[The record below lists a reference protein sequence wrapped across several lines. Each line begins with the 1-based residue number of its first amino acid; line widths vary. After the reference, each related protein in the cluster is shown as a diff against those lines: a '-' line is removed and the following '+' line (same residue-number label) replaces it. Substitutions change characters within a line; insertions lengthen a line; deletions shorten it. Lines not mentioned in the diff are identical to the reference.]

1 MVRKDLNISS
11 VNELD
16 GATICVAQG
25 STSELNIADY
35 FGSRG
40 MSYQTATF
48 ADLDEARNAYEEG
61 RCDAWSNDRGT
72 IAARS
77 QALKNKDEHMLLPE
91 TISKEPIGPMVR
103 MNDPE
108 WAHVVRWTLAAL
120 VAAEELGVTSEN
132 VEEQKANSQHP
143 EVRRLLG
150 VDEDLGQKPG
160 LSADWALPAV
170 KQVGKERKSVVWGKR
185 VSERVDI

>member
-16 GATICVAQG
+16 GATTCVAQG

-40 MSYQTATF
+40 MSYQIATF

-77 QALKNKDEHMLLPE
+77 QALKNKDAHMQ
-91 TISKEPIGPMVR
+91 IGR
-103 MNDPE
+103 
-108 WAHVVRWTLAAL
+108 ASCR
-120 VAAEELGVTSEN
+120 
-132 VEEQKANSQHP
+132 
-143 EVRRLLG
+143 
-150 VDEDLGQKPG
+150 
-160 LSADWALPAV
+160 
-170 KQVGKERKSVVWGKR
+170 
-185 VSERVDI
+185 ERVCP

>member
-1 MVRKDLNISS
+1 MFRKDLNISS

-40 MSYQTATF
+40 MSYQIATF

-77 QALKNKDEHMLLPE
+77 QALKNKDEHR
-91 TISKEPIGPMVR
+91 S
-103 MNDPE
+103 
-108 WAHVVRWTLAAL
+108 
-120 VAAEELGVTSEN
+120 EEHTSEL
-132 VEEQKANSQHP
+132 QSLMRNSY
-143 EVRRLLG
+143 
-150 VDEDLGQKPG
+150 
-160 LSADWALPAV
+160 AA
-170 KQVGKERKSVVWGKR
+170 
-185 VSERVDI
+185 